1 MKNRDETPLKRRTLL
16 AATAGAC
23 ALPLFS
29 PRSWGA
35 PGVPGD
41 REVVIGQSAVLSGP
55 LAPVVL
61 GFNAGAKLAIDGVNT
76 TGGVHGRTVRVTILD
91 DELKP
96 DRTLANYRKLLA
108 EDNVFAFFGAVGT
121 GNIGAVTA
129 LLKESQAPLIGVYGV
144 SDRARVDAAG
154 AAYVVRAGYG
164 REVERIVQHLT
175 SIGITRIALA
185 HLANAGG
192 EDILNAVRAAIKA
205 RGAESGL
212 AGAAAVKMDGS
223 NAVEAGRTLAATNA
237 QAIILFLSGKPVAE
251 FIKAVQDNGSRAQ
264 FYGMSTVQGDLVA
277 QALGSRLPN
286 GLVVAQVVPYPWSES
301 EPTARDYRKRA
312 DKAGVAV
319 NYYSY
324 EGFINGLVLIEALRR
339 AGREPTRASMHAA
352 MRALKARIGGSDL
365 DFTTPGA
372 SGSQLVEMVYVTPQG
387 KFVR

>member
-1 MKNRDETPLKRRTLL
+1 MKNRDETPLERRTLL
-16 AATAGAC
+16 AATSAC
-23 ALPLFS
+23 ALPMLS
-29 PRSWGA
+29 TRSWGA
-35 PGVPGD
+35 PGMLGD

-61 GFNAGAKLAIDGVNT
+61 GFNDGAKLVIDSVNAG
-76 TGGVHGRTVRVTILD
+76 GGVHRRTVRLIAMD

-96 DRTLANYRKLLA
+96 DRTLANYRKLLD
-108 EDNVFAFFGAVGT
+108 EGNVFAFFGAVGT
-121 GNIGAVTA
+121 GNISAVTA
-129 LLKESQAPLIGVYGV
+129 LLKESQAPLIGGYGV
-144 SDRARVDAAG
+144 SDRARVDSAG

-185 HLANAGG
+185 HLATPGG
-192 EDILNAVRAAIKA
+192 EDILIAVRAAIKA
-205 RGAESGL
+205 RGAESRL
-212 AGAAAVKMDGS
+212 AGATAVKIDGS
-223 NAVEAGRTLAATNA
+223 NVAEAGRTLAATNA

-277 QALGSRLPN
+277 QALGSRLSS

-312 DKAGVAV
+312 EKAGVAV

-352 MRALKARIGGSDL
+352 MRGLKARIGGSDL
-365 DFTTPGA
+365 DFTMPGGA
-372 SGSQLVEMVYVTPQG
+372 GSQLVEMIYVTPQG